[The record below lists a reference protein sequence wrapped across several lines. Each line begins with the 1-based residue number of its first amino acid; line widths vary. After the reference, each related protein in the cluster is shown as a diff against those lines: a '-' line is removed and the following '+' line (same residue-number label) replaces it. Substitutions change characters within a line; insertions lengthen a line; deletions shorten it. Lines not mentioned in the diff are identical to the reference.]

1 MYNIEK
7 VYNAKTGD
15 SVVTVMVK
23 GSMIGTARYIPTGR
37 FIIVN
42 QYSALFPFKAVMEL
56 FRNEDYTHVER
67 IDHTILKRE
76 DIDNV

>member
-15 SVVTVMVK
+15 SVVTVTVN

-37 FIIVN
+37 FIVVN
-42 QYSALFPFKAVMEL
+42 QYSMLFPFKAVMEL

-67 IDHTILKRE
+67 IDHTIMKRE